1 LLPDRAAADAW
12 QLLRVALSAA
22 EEQLR
27 GEQLEDWIRCYLD
40 VNYGQG
46 PEWTDDNTITAVV
59 QRLNGLARTWRDAT
73 DTRIARARNHSIRT
87 TSHRTPPWTTWPT
100 TYVGDVGSDLDS
112 ARHWLEVVQRVIA
125 IGRAVVHT
133 KRFDLLPQLVHRQ
146 VPIFPRYTHET
157 WIRHAHVAA
166 ARNRLLTGCVMAAT
180 VASGRAGRAF
190 YPSCASF
197 HQWRSQPAID
207 TIATDQPAR
216 SATFPDTDDQ
226 AVAQA
231 LADVVDAAVQVSF
244 QYGGFWGGCPPE
256 SPAGTFSPRMA

>member
-1 LLPDRAAADAW
+1 MAP
-12 QLLRVALSAA
+12 
-22 EEQLR
+22 
-27 GEQLEDWIRCYLD
+27 
-40 VNYGQG
+40 
-46 PEWTDDNTITAVV
+46 TA
-59 QRLNGLARTWRDAT
+59 N
-73 DTRIARARNHSIRT
+73 
-87 TSHRTPPWTTWPT
+87 
-100 TYVGDVGSDLDS
+100 VGDVGSDLDS

-166 ARNRLLTGCVMAAT
+166 ARNRLLTADPQRDTEGGNLLFVVRQLLARSPWLRPDTTTLVDFEPGQPLNANDALLNELAQFDLWWCVMAAT

-256 SPAGTFSPRMA
+256 SPAGTFIAAHGVTPAPERW